1 MARVPCCICATSGV
15 ESSWARREISGPFI
29 PPGNYSSPL
38 PPFFILFFVFIFFSS
53 FFFFLKNK
61 KQRSNLTMAA
71 LVHETT
77 TPGPLLDTAPHSDPA
92 LCLDHSSDTPDAPV
106 PLAGAVSSPA
116 SGTGASTD
124 SFDLSELRSPLTMLP
139 ASPSTVRQFSNRPP
153 ISCRTN
159 SGPTPK
165 RQRQSPDDAPSLP
178 SHSTRKR
185 PTRQALPLHAQFR
198 TTQWTKFFTLRPT
211 SSSAYLSDHS
221 IAKALLRHVGRD
233 ISFHALKSGTRIVTV
248 QNATQAHDLSLLS
261 NIDTTPITI
270 EKHLSLNSCS
280 GTVILPHTIVQQNF
294 QSCGND
300 IFEQLELQDLPIL
313 KVDTYVLP
321 ARGRRRYPCNV
332 ARLTFDSRELP
343 SSVYVAG
350 HRLQVR
356 KVIPT
361 PQQCR
366 NCWRFGHPAKYCRSM
381 AECPVCG
388 ADNHSNTSC
397 SQPPSCLNCNEAHP
411 SYSRRCQVYLNEREI
426 RCLKEA
432 EGLPYAMA
440 VTHLRL
446 QGRLPR
452 VSYSRVSKHP
462 PTSGVPS
469 SAASSVVTPPIAITA
484 SNPFA
489 VLGSDVPTTTQSVLT
504 SSRPSSQAPVSTR
517 PRTTPNTN
525 RPSTQ
530 KSKKSTLLKSS
541 LPLPSLLPPPHVTFP
556 VSVPSSSPLSG
567 SITSVEIHPP
577 PRTMP
582 STPVP
587 SQVSPSSVTSQVSTS
602 SVPPHTSSPVPYT
615 FPSPSTLVQSITVP
629 IFTHPPPPISNMV
642 SHTSLNSETLEAIS
656 EYIAETKPSMD
667 TDSLP
672 VPSLP
677 SPPSSQPHSSQ
688 RSVPSLLE
696 HLPMPPHVDFS
707 NPSSP

>member
-15 ESSWARREISGPFI
+15 EVLLGTEGDFRPFHSSWELFLPA
-29 PPGNYSSPL
+29 
-38 PPFFILFFVFIFFSS
+38 PPFFILFFYFYFLFFL
-53 FFFFLKNK
+53 FFLKNK

-71 LVHETT
+71 LVHEPT
-77 TPGPLLDTAPHSDPA
+77 TPGPLLDTSPHSDPA
-92 LCLDHSSDTPDAPV
+92 LCLDHSLDTSDAPV

-124 SFDLSELRSPLTMLP
+124 SFDLSELHSPLTMLP

-153 ISCRTN
+153 ISRRTN

-178 SHSTRKR
+178 SHSARKR
-185 PTRQALPLHAQFR
+185 LTRQPLPLHSQFR

-221 IAKALLRHVGRD
+221 IGKALLRHVGRD
-233 ISFHALKSGTRIVTV
+233 ISFHALKSGMRIVTV

-261 NIDTTPITI
+261 NINTTPITI

-343 SSVYVAG
+343 SSVYVTG

-388 ADNHSNTSC
+388 ADDHSNTSC
-397 SQPPSCLNCNEAHP
+397 SQPPSCLNCNEARP

-469 SAASSVVTPPIAITA
+469 SAASSVVTPPIATTA

-489 VLGSDVPTTTQSVLT
+489 VLGSETSRLQLSLFSHLRVLPHKPQYRQDLVRHLIPIAPLLRSPKNPHCSNLLCPFLPFFHLHTLPFQSLYLVLPL
-504 SSRPSSQAPVSTR
+504 SLALLQVWRF
-517 PRTTPNTN
+517 
-525 RPSTQ
+525 
-530 KSKKSTLLKSS
+530 TLLLVLC
-541 LPLPSLLPPPHVTFP
+541 LPPPSPPKFLPLLPPPRFLPLLSPPTLQLQSLTLFP
-556 VSVPSSSPLSG
+556 PPLLWYSPLL
-567 SITSVEIHPP
+567 
-577 PRTMP
+577 
-582 STPVP
+582 
-587 SQVSPSSVTSQVSTS
+587 SQ
-602 SVPPHTSSPVPYT
+602 
-615 FPSPSTLVQSITVP
+615 
-629 IFTHPPPPISNMV
+629 
-642 SHTSLNSETLEAIS
+642 
-656 EYIAETKPSMD
+656 
-667 TDSLP
+667 
-672 VPSLP
+672 
-677 SPPSSQPHSSQ
+677 
-688 RSVPSLLE
+688 SLLTLLLLSPIWSPI
-696 HLPMPPHVDFS
+696 HL
-707 NPSSP
+707 

>member
-1 MARVPCCICATSGV
+1 MARVPCCICATSGAEV
-15 ESSWARREISGPFI
+15 LLGAEGDFRPFHSSWELFLPT
-29 PPGNYSSPL
+29 
-38 PPFFILFFVFIFFSS
+38 PPFFLFFFLFLFS
-53 FFFFLKNK
+53 FLFFLKNK
-61 KQRSNLTMAA
+61 KQRSNLTMENPI
-71 LVHETT
+71 HEPT

-92 LCLDHSSDTPDAPV
+92 LCLDHSLDTPDAPV

-124 SFDLSELRSPLTMLP
+124 SFDLSDLRSPLTMLP
-139 ASPSTVRQFSNRPP
+139 ASPSTVRQFSNCPP

-165 RQRQSPDDAPSLP
+165 CQHQSPDDAPLLP

-221 IAKALLRHVGRD
+221 IGKALLCHVGRD

-248 QNATQAHDLSLLS
+248 QNATQAHDLSLLW

-332 ARLTFDSRELP
+332 ARLTFDNRELP

-388 ADNHSNTSC
+388 ADDHSNTSC

-426 RCLKEA
+426 RCL
-432 EGLPYAMA
+432 
-440 VTHLRL
+440 
-446 QGRLPR
+446 
-452 VSYSRVSKHP
+452 
-462 PTSGVPS
+462 
-469 SAASSVVTPPIAITA
+469 
-484 SNPFA
+484 
-489 VLGSDVPTTTQSVLT
+489 
-504 SSRPSSQAPVSTR
+504 
-517 PRTTPNTN
+517 
-525 RPSTQ
+525 
-530 KSKKSTLLKSS
+530 
-541 LPLPSLLPPPHVTFP
+541 
-556 VSVPSSSPLSG
+556 
-567 SITSVEIHPP
+567 
-577 PRTMP
+577 
-582 STPVP
+582 
-587 SQVSPSSVTSQVSTS
+587 
-602 SVPPHTSSPVPYT
+602 
-615 FPSPSTLVQSITVP
+615 
-629 IFTHPPPPISNMV
+629 
-642 SHTSLNSETLEAIS
+642 
-656 EYIAETKPSMD
+656 
-667 TDSLP
+667 
-672 VPSLP
+672 
-677 SPPSSQPHSSQ
+677 
-688 RSVPSLLE
+688 
-696 HLPMPPHVDFS
+696 
-707 NPSSP
+707 